1 MNNPTICGSCGH
13 SCMVS
18 DNADSDNESDSDS
31 VSKKTE
37 ISTEDVEWRERDEST
52 RSNDVNDRDSDE
64 GRFHPP
70 CEHCGS
76 TVFKQE
82 LTTTNY
88 VECDAKGNFVGQET
102 EHERDEIIYC
112 NECGR
117 KLSERTTY

>member
-1 MNNPTICGSCGH
+1 
-13 SCMVS
+13 MVS
-18 DNADSDNESDSDS
+18 DNADSDDESDSDS
-31 VSKKTE
+31 VTKTK
-37 ISTEDVEWRERDEST
+37 ISTEDVEWRERDESK
-52 RSNDVNDRDSDE
+52 RSNDVNNQDSDE
-64 GRFHPP
+64 GIFHPP

-82 LTTTNY
+82 VTTTNY
-88 VECDAKGNFVGQET
+88 VECDTKGKFVDQET